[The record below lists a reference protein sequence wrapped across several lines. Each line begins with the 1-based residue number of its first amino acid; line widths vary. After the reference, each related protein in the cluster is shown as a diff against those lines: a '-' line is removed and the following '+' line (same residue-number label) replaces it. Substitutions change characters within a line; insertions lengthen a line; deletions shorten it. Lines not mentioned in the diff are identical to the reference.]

1 MPRSAI
7 QTPRTR
13 RTDLA
18 PLSVRPRAIPNS
30 QLSACIVVLA
40 SAHDAWLELAIR
52 IERQAEERSIAAR
65 KADACAAIRRLRQQR
80 EAERAKQATL
90 F

>member
-1 MPRSAI
+1 
-7 QTPRTR
+7 
-13 RTDLA
+13 
-18 PLSVRPRAIPNS
+18 
-30 QLSACIVVLA
+30 VVLA

-52 IERQAEERSIAAR
+52 IERQAEERSIGVR